1 MIGQF
6 FSGHYYSIMGPKT
19 GKFFSAEILSD
30 FHQIT
35 STNLM
40 KNRATNFSLLYATN
54 FLMQCRSM
62 LEAELSHA
70 ELRFDNR
77 EYNIC
82 FKTDVF
88 IWQCSVVEFG
98 TFIKAIQYSPQVIY
112 LGLNSSS
119 IPSENEDLTHRHI
132 NSGDSYLYTN
142 CENPSW
148 KFFSLL
154 LQDSECDTEI
164 LTIFH
169 LLFRQSNKRNDA

>member
-1 MIGQF
+1 MSFRLDGFDQSPLNVNHKNHLTNFGIIEHDMIGQF

-98 TFIKAIQYSPQVIY
+98 TFIKAIH
-112 LGLNSSS
+112 L
-119 IPSENEDLTHRHI
+119 
-132 NSGDSYLYTN
+132 
-142 CENPSW
+142 
-148 KFFSLL
+148 KSLIW
-154 LQDSECDTEI
+154 D
-164 LTIFH
+164 
-169 LLFRQSNKRNDA
+169 